1 MALPLARRVWLDSA
15 ARALGGLATGSLAL
29 AVAGCASRRQ
39 ADGEWTSGRLALRVD
54 ATPSRPVQNVSA
66 GFELRGNDRE
76 GELKLLSPLG
86 TQLAAARWG
95 AALAVLITGDGE
107 RRFDSLE
114 ALSAEALGEPLPLS
128 AWPDWLAGRPWRGAP
143 HTKLD
148 DGFEQLG
155 WTVSTAALAEGQI
168 VARRAAAPAVTLRVR
183 LDNPPAP

>member
-1 MALPLARRVWLDSA
+1 VPAARRAWLAASA
-15 ARALGGLATGSLAL
+15 RTLGGVAAGSLAVVL
-29 AVAGCASRRQ
+29 GGCASRPVPS
-39 ADGEWTSGRLALRVD
+39 GEWTSGRLALRVD
-54 ATPSRPVQNVSA
+54 ATESRSAQNVSA

-86 TQLAAARWG
+86 TQLAAARWASG
-95 AALAVLITGDGE
+95 LAVLSTGDGD
-107 RRFDSLE
+107 RRFDNLE

-143 HTKLD
+143 HTRLD

-155 WTVSTAALAEGQI
+155 WTVNTAALADGQLL
-168 VARRAAAPAVTLRVR
+168 ARRAAAPAVTLRVR